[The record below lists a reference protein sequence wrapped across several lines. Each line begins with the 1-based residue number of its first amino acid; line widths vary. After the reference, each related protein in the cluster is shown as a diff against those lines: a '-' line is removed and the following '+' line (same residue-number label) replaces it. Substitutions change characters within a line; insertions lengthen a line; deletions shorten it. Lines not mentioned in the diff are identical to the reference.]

1 MPLNPADDCFLSALE
16 GALPQGRL
24 RAPKPHE
31 LAEPRGRGAAI
42 AAAIACPHTVQEVS
56 VILKACNNA
65 LVGLVPIG
73 GGTGLVMGQGL
84 QSGPLPLMLS
94 LEKMAAERAAYG
106 QENVLVVEAGMIL
119 ANVQNAAQNLER
131 QFPLTLASQGSCQI
145 GGNLAAN
152 AGGTGV
158 LRYGNARDLCL
169 GVEAV
174 LADGSIYHGL
184 KRLRKDNS
192 GYDVKN
198 LLIGSE
204 GTLGI
209 ITAAALRLYPAA
221 GRVGAAMFAVP
232 SVEAA
237 LALYT
242 LASEQLGGM
251 VSAFEIISQMSFAF
265 LSETMPDL
273 RQPFAKPSAWTVFI
287 DLDLV
292 QGLDPEAALATLYQS
307 AEGQGLVTDGVIASS
322 STQRG
327 QFWHLR
333 ESLPLANRKV
343 GSVSSHDISL
353 PLGALADFIAQAGPV
368 VAALGDLRVNC
379 FGHLGDGNLHYNV
392 FPAKGRTRAEYEDLR
407 LQIKGLVHDIVAS
420 MGGSVS
426 AEHGVGRLKVDDLA
440 RYSDPTKMAVM
451 RAIKNAL
458 DPNGILNPGVIL
470 APLPLR
476 S

>member
-221 GRVGAAMFAVP
+221 GGLGQQCLPCPQLRRPWRFIRWPVSGW
-232 SVEAA
+232 VEWC
-237 LALYT
+237 
-242 LASEQLGGM
+242 
-251 VSAFEIISQMSFAF
+251 
-265 LSETMPDL
+265 P
-273 RQPFAKPSAWTVFI
+273 P
-287 DLDLV
+287 
-292 QGLDPEAALATLYQS
+292 
-307 AEGQGLVTDGVIASS
+307 
-322 STQRG
+322 
-327 QFWHLR
+327 
-333 ESLPLANRKV
+333 
-343 GSVSSHDISL
+343 
-353 PLGALADFIAQAGPV
+353 
-368 VAALGDLRVNC
+368 
-379 FGHLGDGNLHYNV
+379 
-392 FPAKGRTRAEYEDLR
+392 LR
-407 LQIKGLVHDIVAS
+407 LSH
-420 MGGSVS
+420 
-426 AEHGVGRLKVDDLA
+426 R
-440 RYSDPTKMAVM
+440 
-451 RAIKNAL
+451 
-458 DPNGILNPGVIL
+458 
-470 APLPLR
+470 
-476 S
+476 